1 MNLATE
7 KSEGSTNS
15 KNYSDVSDVEQRS
28 SLPDI
33 PLTNREKAEL
43 EKAMMM
49 QNSQSSE
56 SVLQGIVPPPK
67 PSKDRMPSAPPL
79 PPKKKTSSVDDEPE
93 NFMQMLATNEL
104 RFDRKLDFDR
114 FDEPDFNMSERGKSF
129 SSVETSLIGSKSV
142 KQIEATKSMTSTQFH
157 NFNESNFSSM
167 DLKECNINIT
177 SQEFNSR
184 VFQTTS
190 SDMHDLENS
199 FNFMSINPNEFLMDQ
214 KMKSNENFSA
224 IEQRPP
230 LPIKMRSR
238 SLRMEHHKSVYD
250 NVDDVNRISLDAKA
264 SMTSSNSSL
273 TSSLSARTENT
284 SDSSHQIKVQRAL
297 QTLISLISKKSFSS
311 RNWFQTSRRWLKVH
325 HLSR

>member
-1 MNLATE
+1 MNLASE
-7 KSEGSTNS
+7 KSESNASS
-15 KNYSDVSDVEQRS
+15 KNYSDNDVEQRS

-43 EKAMMM
+43 ENSMLM

-56 SVLQGIVPPPK
+56 SVLQGLIPPPK
-67 PSKDRMPSAPPL
+67 PSKDKKPSAPPL

-93 NFMQMLATNEL
+93 NLMNVASNEL
-104 RFDRKLDFDR
+104 RIDRRLDFDR

-129 SSVETSLIGSKSV
+129 SSVETSLIGSKSL
-142 KQIEATKSMTSTQFH
+142 KHEATNSSKSMISTQFH
-157 NFNESNFSSM
+157 NLNESNFSM
-167 DLKECNINIT
+167 DSKECNINIT

-184 VFQTTS
+184 VFQATS
-190 SDMHDLENS
+190 SDMHDLENNFS
-199 FNFMSINPNEFLMDQ
+199 FMSMNPNEFLMDQ

-284 SDSSHQIKVQRAL
+284 SDSSHQIKVQ
-297 QTLISLISKKSFSS
+297 SS
-311 RNWFQTSRRWLKVH
+311 
-325 HLSR
+325 

>member
-1 MNLATE
+1 MNLASE
-7 KSEGSTNS
+7 KSDCSASS
-15 KNYSDVSDVEQRS
+15 KNYSENDVEQRS

-43 EKAMMM
+43 ENSMLM

-56 SVLQGIVPPPK
+56 SVLQGLIPPPK
-67 PSKDRMPSAPPL
+67 PSKDRKPSAPPL
-79 PPKKKTSSVDDEPE
+79 PPKKKTCSIDDEPD
-93 NFMQMLATNEL
+93 NLMLMASNEL
-104 RFDRKLDFDR
+104 RYDRRLDFDR

-129 SSVETSLIGSKSV
+129 SSVETSLTGSKSV
-142 KQIEATKSMTSTQFH
+142 KHVEATNSTKSMISTQFH
-157 NFNESNFSSM
+157 NVNESNFSM

-190 SDMHDLENS
+190 SDMHDLDGS
-199 FNFMSINPNEFLMDQ
+199 FSFMSMNPNEFLMDQ

-284 SDSSHQIKVQRAL
+284 SDSSHQIKVQ
-297 QTLISLISKKSFSS
+297 SDSS
-311 RNWFQTSRRWLKVH
+311 
-325 HLSR
+325 